1 MIGRGTKNLPRE
13 TVPPCTAGR
22 LTAVIA
28 GALIIVAVVNVAA
41 WWYLERYTP
50 NTGYLLIRAKWSLQA
65 NLKSPVDLLI
75 LGDSSGNQGV
85 DPETLRDSLGVSSVN
100 LCTIGDALVLNDAWM
115 LEEYIGRFGPPK
127 AVLIV
132 HGYDMWSRDINVS
145 VLSKIPGSWW
155 RRQPDLG
162 FGVKNRIRVFLNRY
176 VPLYAET
183 ASLGWVIRHPGS
195 AFQSSDALRPDGFM
209 VETTAEPDRVKKDVE
224 VHLQFVRQQERVL
237 SDVNRAALR
246 LIAQLAEANDFDLC
260 LAPGPIYDSLAS
272 DSAFLVYFAAVRD
285 TLAAVTASSPHT
297 RFLLTAP
304 VTFPA
309 ERMQS
314 ADHVVG
320 SAAAEF
326 TSRLAE
332 RMRSLFIDDDLQS
345 STVGCR

>member
-1 MIGRGTKNLPRE
+1 MIGKGAKNLPKE
-13 TVPPCTAGR
+13 AIPPCSRGR

-28 GALIIVAVVNVAA
+28 AALIIVAVFNIVA

-50 NTGYLLIRAKWSLQA
+50 NTGYLLIRAKWALLASL
-65 NLKSPVDLLI
+65 KKPIDLLI

-85 DPETLRDSLGVSSVN
+85 DPETLRDNLGITSVN

-115 LEEYIGRFGPPK
+115 LEEYIGRFGPPR
-127 AVLIV
+127 AVLVV

-155 RRQPDLG
+155 RRRPDLG
-162 FGVKNRIRVFLNRY
+162 FGVKNRIRVILNRY

-195 AFQSSDALRPDGFM
+195 AFPSRLPMRPDGFM
-209 VETTAEPDRVKKDVE
+209 VETTAEPDRVKQDVE
-224 VHLQFVRQQERVL
+224 VHLQFIRQQERVL

-246 LIAQLAEANDFDLC
+246 LIVQLAEANDFDLC
-260 LAPGPIYDSLAS
+260 LVPGPIYDSLAS

-314 ADHVVG
+314 ADHIVG

-332 RMRSLFIDDDLQS
+332 RMRSMCIDDNLDSS
-345 STVGCR
+345 STGCR